1 MFADDA
7 TLVIVGP
14 PNELNSLV
22 EKLKEDLVNISNW
35 MKFIRLTLNYEKI
48 FLMLVCKPLTKLKI
62 TLPIVSINGHVL
74 KIVNSV
80 KILGLN
86 IDKLDWS
93 VHVKAVNRKCYAT
106 LGTIY
111 PIRNII
117 SYESR
122 KILAV
127 TSSFKTF

>member
-1 MFADDA
+1 
-7 TLVIVGP
+7 
-14 PNELNSLV
+14 
-22 EKLKEDLVNISNW
+22 
-35 MKFIRLTLNYEKI
+35 MKFSRLTLNCEKI

-86 IDKLDWS
+86 IDDKLDWS
-93 VHVKAVNRKCYAT
+93 VHVKAANRKCYAT
-106 LGTIY
+106 LSTIY

-117 SYESR
+117 SYEPR
-122 KILAV
+122 KILAESLV
-127 TSSFKTF
+127 FKIFLLCLCLVQMF